1 MVVLTRETGLLL
13 VDLCLLAGGPPPGPS
28 SLIDLPTAGKQRIA
42 ATFGL
47 GEGSRRRSKEESSLS
62 STLAI
67 FPRCETCP

>member
-1 MVVLTRETGLLL
+1 MSDGEV
-13 VDLCLLAGGPPPGPS
+13 PY
-28 SLIDLPTAGKQRIA
+28 RIA

-67 FPRCETCP
+67 FLQ

>member
-47 GEGSRRRSKEESSLS
+47 GSRRRSKEESSLS